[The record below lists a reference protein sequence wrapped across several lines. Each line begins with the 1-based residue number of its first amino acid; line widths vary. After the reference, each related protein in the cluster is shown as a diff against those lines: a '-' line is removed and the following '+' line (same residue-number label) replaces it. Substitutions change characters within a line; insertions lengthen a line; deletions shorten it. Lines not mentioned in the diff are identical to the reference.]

1 MIEVG
6 VHEAKSN
13 LSRLLRAV
21 AAGEEVVI
29 RRGREPI
36 AKLVPFTERRPRVL
50 GEDAGRY
57 EVPDNFDAPL
67 TDQEIERFGA

>member
-1 MIEVG
+1 MIDVG

-36 AKLVPFTERRPRVL
+36 AKLVPFTEQRPRVL